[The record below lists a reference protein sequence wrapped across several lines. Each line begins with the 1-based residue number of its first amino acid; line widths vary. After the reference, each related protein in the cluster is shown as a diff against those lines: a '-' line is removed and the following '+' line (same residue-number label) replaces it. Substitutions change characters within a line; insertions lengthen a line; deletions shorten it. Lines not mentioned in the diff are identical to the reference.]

1 MEIMKKLNLHI
12 TVKALLYW
20 YILIFISTEAL
31 SYLHLLER
39 NYIILVEI
47 FFWVIFLFF
56 HRQGILQTIQKI
68 DFRSKSL
75 LVILALFLLTL
86 IQGFFSAPST
96 TDSMVYHLPR
106 VMYWIQEKTVQQD
119 VVRNPHDFMAP
130 FAEYILLHLY
140 FIAGNDRLLFFS
152 QWIAYVVLVI
162 ISGVI
167 AERLGAD
174 KGIRI
179 MTTLFVAT
187 LPMAVMQASSTQVD
201 LVVAVLVVLSTYI
214 ALELSKKI
222 SVNSAVLFW
231 LAIGLG
237 ISTKATF
244 FLFMVIPTGIMLFA
258 LIKNRWR
265 NILVFAL
272 SSLTTLIIPFR
283 FMNQNLN
290 LYGNILGPL
299 KKEGGLTLTNDTV
312 NPVVLI
318 SNLIRNIMV
327 HIPVPFF
334 TSYAQGFLEFIHKM
348 MGISINSSETT
359 CCDFKFRV
367 IPILY
372 PQEDIVSN
380 FLHILLISFAAFFI
394 FKKVILK
401 NRLLILTF
409 ILSLFSFVIFSLI
422 LKWQPFHSRLQ
433 TPFFVMGVI
442 SSVVILSKFKK
453 SLYILKGMLILSIS
467 LAVLLVFLNVS
478 RPYISYNLFY
488 DKIKPFSFPLSSIP
502 QSFFV
507 KPREQQYFNARFY
520 WYLPYKGI
528 IEILVGQD
536 LAESNTVT
544 FDLPDGFEYPL
555 WVFIK
560 RYGLNIRVVPLSEI
574 SNETIIIS
582 TSEDPYEKEGYLTKC
597 IKTKIEYGYACLSKA
612 K

>member
-12 TVKALLYW
+12 AVRALLYW
-20 YILIFISTEAL
+20 YIFIFLSTEIL
-31 SYLHLLER
+31 SHVRLLER
-39 NYIILVEI
+39 NYIFLGNIL
-47 FFWVIFLFF
+47 FWGVFLFF
-56 HRQGILQTIQKI
+56 HRQEILQTLQSINY
-68 DFRSKSL
+68 RSKSL
-75 LVILALFLLTL
+75 LFILTLFLLTF

-106 VMYWIQEKTVQQD
+106 VMYWIQEKTVQQS
-119 VVRNPHDFMAP
+119 VIRNPHDFMAP

-140 FIAGNDRLLFFS
+140 LIAGSDRLLFFS

-214 ALELSKKI
+214 ALEISRKI
-222 SVNSAVLFW
+222 TVNSTVLFW
-231 LAIGLG
+231 LALGLG

-244 FLFMVIPTGIMLFA
+244 FLFMIIPTGMMLFA
-258 LIKNRWR
+258 LIKNRWK
-265 NILVFAL
+265 NILIFVL
-272 SSLTTLIIPFR
+272 SSLTAFIIPFR

-299 KKEGGLTLTNDTV
+299 KKEEGLTLTNDIV

-327 HIPVPFF
+327 HIPVPVF
-334 TSYAQGFLEFIHKM
+334 TTHTQGLLEFIHKM
-348 MGISINSSETT
+348 MGISISAPEST
-359 CCDFKFRV
+359 CCDFQFHV

-380 FLHILLISFAAFFI
+380 FLHLLLISFAAFFI
-394 FKKVILK
+394 FKKAEIK
-401 NRLLILTF
+401 YRLLILTF
-409 ILSLFSFVIFSLI
+409 VLSLFSFVIFSLI

-442 SSVVILSKFKK
+442 SSVVILSKFKR

-467 LAVLLVFLNVS
+467 LAILLVFLNVS

-488 DKIKPFSFPLSSIP
+488 DKVKSFSFPLSSIP

-528 IEILVGQD
+528 IEILAGQD